1 MFSATC
7 IGQVFNFL
15 PQLHVSCNSCTLVFY
30 GSSIFYFSLW
40 SSLSVGSTIPP
51 PPIPPHPTP
60 PTCHFFFKRLPYF
73 RSFSLSLVFTFY
85 PIHYGL
91 SNQSQNN
98 MRLSRTLQELYMK
111 LCNVKS
117 AADVGNISSAFTGD
131 RLEFI
136 YYKVGVLSDN
146 RCMYGLE
153 GHLLRSFF
161 SSFDNYSVVCRIFSV
176 V

>member
-1 MFSATC
+1 MYPC
-7 IGQVFNFL
+7 VLWFL
-15 PQLHVSCNSCTLVFY
+15 YFLL
-30 GSSIFYFSLW
+30 FSLIE
-40 SSLSVGSTIPP
+40 SFRRKHNTPT
-51 PPIPPHPTP
+51 PTP
-60 PTCHFFFKRLPYF
+60 PPSHPANLPLF
-73 RSFSLSLVFTFY
+73 LQKATLFSLVFTFY

-117 AADVGNISSAFTGD
+117 AADVSNISSAFTGD

>member
-15 PQLHVSCNSCTLVFY
+15 TNYMSAVTRVPLCFMVPLFSTFLFDRVFPSEAQY
-30 GSSIFYFSLW
+30 PHP
-40 SSLSVGSTIPP
+40 T
-51 PPIPPHPTP
+51 PHPTP
-60 PTCHFFFKRLPYF
+60 PTCQFFFKRLPYF